1 MTKSVG
7 MKVSKDTKE
16 TTLGIFVLFLL
27 KDVIIHEVGTGKHQ
41 KLYNDNFIVKGTTI
55 DGEQISTTTVRN
67 TSTDYLL

>member
-1 MTKSVG
+1 M
-7 MKVSKDTKE
+7 
-16 TTLGIFVLFLL
+16 
-27 KDVIIHEVGTGKHQ
+27 IHEVGTEKHQ